1 MIGSHVFQRF
11 YACAKPKFESKNRHS
26 QQNPYVWTTS
36 VADKGCGKFR
46 KMCWSLWVANSV
58 NPVLMPMRHLKN
70 MHTLFVEPLSL
81 QHASIVFKLGNDSQP
96 SWLGVGHYE
105 LFEVKKVV
113 VGVLG
118 GSKGTKAWGNPPAH
132 HSHRKLTNR
141 ALCLQFQKSNVKCHF
156 SLFIEPLGKRSKTT
170 EKNIF
175 FLRMFHDLL
184 EKNIPREVGAL
195 SSENVVVFTDACYER
210 DHPTWPCGL
219 GGVVFACGRVFF
231 FSLAADEKLRTLLGE
246 KTLLFQVSWMR
257 RAKRPSNINQEHLT
271 NKRNTVNKKQAS
283 SSLKS

>member
-11 YACAKPKFESKNRHS
+11 YACAKPKFESKKRHS
-26 QQNPYVWTTS
+26 QQNPHVWTTS

-156 SLFIEPLGKRSKTT
+156 SLFNIHWTT
-170 EKNIF
+170 WQEIKNDRKKHF
-175 FLRMFHDLL
+175 FLRVFHDLL
-184 EKNIPREVGAL
+184 EKNIPREVGA
-195 SSENVVVFTDACYER
+195 
-210 DHPTWPCGL
+210 
-219 GGVVFACGRVFF
+219 
-231 FSLAADEKLRTLLGE
+231 
-246 KTLLFQVSWMR
+246 
-257 RAKRPSNINQEHLT
+257 
-271 NKRNTVNKKQAS
+271 
-283 SSLKS
+283 

>member
-170 EKNIF
+170 EKK
-175 FLRMFHDLL
+175 H
-184 EKNIPREVGAL
+184 
-195 SSENVVVFTDACYER
+195 
-210 DHPTWPCGL
+210 
-219 GGVVFACGRVFF
+219 FF
-231 FSLAADEKLRTLLGE
+231 FAH
-246 KTLLFQVSWMR
+246 VSWP
-257 RAKRPSNINQEHLT
+257 AGKEYS
-271 NKRNTVNKKQAS
+271 
-283 SSLKS
+283 